1 MTQDANTGAPIQRWR
16 RRPLRAL
23 ARAAA
28 RLLPAPRDEAL
39 TWIGRDIVALVTGR
53 EVKRPARHV
62 DAPDP
67 AVLDQIRAELD
78 GDRPTDALARIDQE
92 LAARP
97 TNVRLLTLRRFALG
111 RLGELNA
118 SLDALASLRAVAD
131 EPGLARLERETVAR
145 LIETDPRWL
154 PRIPGPARPVDPRPG
169 VVLHLLK
176 ESVPHRQTGFTTRSR
191 YVVLA
196 QRDAGL
202 TPVVVTQPGFPRS
215 AGVAGAPAT
224 EEVDGI
230 RYHRLDPGGAYP
242 AERPFDLALRDH
254 SWLAAR
260 VARDERPA
268 VIHAASGPRGSDGAL
283 VGLALGA
290 HLSVPVVYEMR
301 SFFEGTWSSNAEASE
316 HAEYARR
323 RWAAETRAML
333 AVDAV
338 VTLSETMRREVLERG
353 VAEDRAIVVP
363 NGVDVDFF
371 APRPR
376 DPALAARLGL
386 TGRAV
391 FGYLGNLD
399 HPREGQELL
408 VEATARLR
416 ARGRAVACLIVGD
429 GERRHELEALAERRG
444 VADAVIFAGQVP
456 HEEVPALYAQ
466 FDVFVVPRR
475 DDRASR
481 FVTPLKPFEAMA
493 SGVPL
498 VVSDLPALVEVA
510 APDERGLS
518 FPADDV
524 DGLVAVVARLL
535 DDPALAARLG
545 AAGRAWVT
553 TERTWASNG
562 RRYRDLY
569 ARIGV
574 RLPDAEARDAG

>member
-1 MTQDANTGAPIQRWR
+1 MTQDPSAGEPIRSGR
-16 RRPLRAL
+16 RRSLRAM
-23 ARAAA
+23 ARAAT
-28 RLLPAPRDEAL
+28 RILPAPRDEAL
-39 TWIGRDIVALVTGR
+39 AWIGRDLVALVTGR
-53 EVKRPARHV
+53 EVKRPARRV

-67 AVLDQIRAELD
+67 AVLDRIRADLD
-78 GDRPTDALARIDQE
+78 GDRPTAALTRIDEE
-92 LAARP
+92 LVTRP
-97 TNVRLLTLRRFALG
+97 TNVRLLALRRFALT
-111 RLGELNA
+111 RLGELSA
-118 SLDALASLRAVAD
+118 SLDALADLRAVAD
-131 EPGLARLERETVAR
+131 EPGLARLERETIAR
-145 LIETDPRWL
+145 LVETDPRWL
-154 PRIPGPARPVDPRPG
+154 PRIPGPARPVDSRPG

-191 YVVLA
+191 YMVLA

-215 AGVAGAPAT
+215 AGVTGAPAL
-224 EEVDGI
+224 EVVDGI

-260 VARDERPA
+260 VGRDERPA
-268 VIHAASGPRGSDGAL
+268 VIHAASGPRGADGAL

-290 HLSVPVVYEMR
+290 HLGVPVVYEMR
-301 SFFEGTWSSNAEASE
+301 SFFEGTWSSNADAGE

-338 VTLSETMRREVLERG
+338 VTLSETMRDEVIARG
-353 VAEDRAIVVP
+353 VAEDRAVVVA
-363 NGVDVDFF
+363 NGVDVEFF

-386 TGRAV
+386 AGRAV

-429 GERRHELEALAERRG
+429 GERRPELEALAARRG
-444 VADAVIFAGQVP
+444 VADAVVFAGQVA
-456 HEEVPALYAQ
+456 HDEVPAFYAQ

-481 FVTPLKPFEAMA
+481 FVSPLKPFEALA

-510 APDERGLS
+510 APDERGLR

-524 DGLVAVVARLL
+524 NGLVAVLERLL
-535 DDPALAARLG
+535 DGPALAARLG
-545 AAGRAWVT
+545 AAGRVWVT
-553 TERTWASNG
+553 AERTWASNG

-569 ARIGV
+569 ARLGV
-574 RLPDAEARDAG
+574 RLPDGKARDAG

>member
-1 MTQDANTGAPIQRWR
+1 MTRDPVPSGRPRRGPSLRGA
-16 RRPLRAL
+16 
-23 ARAAA
+23 ARAVAH
-28 RLLPAPRDEAL
+28 LLPAPRDEAL
-39 TWIGRDIVALVTGR
+39 AWIGRDVAAFVTGR
-53 EVKRPARHV
+53 EPKRPARRV

-67 AVLDQIRAELD
+67 ALFEQIRADLD
-78 GDRPTDALARIDQE
+78 EDRAAEALARIE
-92 LAARP
+92 AGLAERP
-97 TNVRLLTLRRFALG
+97 ANARLLSLRRFTLS

-118 SLDALASLRAVAD
+118 SLDALADLRAVAD
-131 EPGLARLERETVAR
+131 EPGLGRVERETVAR
-145 LIETDPRWL
+145 LVETDPRWL
-154 PRIPGPARPVDPRPG
+154 PRVPGPGRRVEPRPG

-176 ESVPHRQTGFTTRSR
+176 ESVPHRQTGFTTRSQ
-191 YVVLA
+191 YMVLA

-202 TPVVVTQPGFPRS
+202 TPVVVTPPGFPRN
-215 AGVAGAPAT
+215 AGVAGVPAL
-224 EEVDGI
+224 EVVDGI

-242 AERPFDLALRDH
+242 DDRPDDLALRDY

-290 HLSVPVVYEMR
+290 HLGVPVVYEMR
-301 SFFEGTWSSNAEASE
+301 SFFEGTWSSNADAGE

-338 VTLSETMRREVLERG
+338 VTLSETMRREVIERG
-353 VAEDRAIVVP
+353 VAEDRAVVVA

-376 DPALAARLGL
+376 DAALADRLGL

-399 HPREGQELL
+399 HAREGQELL

-429 GERRHELEALAERRG
+429 GVRRGELEALAAKRG
-444 VADAVIFAGQVP
+444 VADAVVFAGQVP
-456 HEEVPALYAQ
+456 HDEVPAYYAQ

-475 DDRASR
+475 DDRAAR
-481 FVTPLKPFEAMA
+481 FVTPLKPFEALA
-493 SGVPL
+493 SGLPL

-510 APDERGLS
+510 APDERGLR
-518 FPADDV
+518 FPAGDV
-524 DGLVAVVARLL
+524 DGLVAVLEQVL
-535 DDPALAARLG
+535 DDNPLARRLG

-553 TERTWASNG
+553 AERTWASNG
-562 RRYRDLY
+562 LRYRDLY

-574 RLPDAEARDAG
+574 RLPGPEGPDAG

>member
-1 MTQDANTGAPIQRWR
+1 MTHDPVAGEPIPSAPR
-16 RRPLRAL
+16 RSLRTV
-23 ARAAA
+23 ARAVA
-28 RLLPAPRDEAL
+28 RLLPAPRNEAL
-39 TWIGRDIVALVTGR
+39 AWVGRDLVALVTGR
-53 EVKRPARHV
+53 EVKRPARRV

-67 AVLDQIRAELD
+67 VILDRIRTDLD
-78 GDRPTDALARIDQE
+78 GDRPTEALARIEEE
-92 LAARP
+92 LVARP
-97 TNVRLLTLRRFALG
+97 ANVRLLTLRRFALT

-118 SLDALASLRAVAD
+118 SLDALADLRAVAD

-145 LIETDPRWL
+145 LVETDPRWL
-154 PRIPGPARPVDPRPG
+154 PRIPGRAFPGHPRPG

-191 YVVLA
+191 YMVLA

-215 AGVAGAPAT
+215 AGIAGAPGV

-242 AERPFDLALRDH
+242 ADRPFDLALRDY

-260 VARDERPA
+260 VARTERPA
-268 VIHAASGPRGSDGAL
+268 VIHAASGPRGCDTAL

-290 HLSVPVVYEMR
+290 HLGIPVVYEMR
-301 SFFEGTWSSNAEASE
+301 SFFEGTWSPNAQASE
-316 HAEYARR
+316 HAEYAQR

-338 VTLSETMRREVLERG
+338 VTLSEAMRREVIERG
-353 VAEDRAIVVP
+353 VAEDRAVVVA
-363 NGVDVDFF
+363 NGVDVEFF

-386 TGRAV
+386 SGRAV

-399 HPREGQELL
+399 HAREGQELL
-408 VEATARLR
+408 VEATAHLR
-416 ARGRAVACLIVGD
+416 ARGRKVACLIVGD
-429 GERRHELEALAERRG
+429 GARRAELEALAVRRG
-444 VADAVIFAGQVP
+444 VADAVVFAGQVP
-456 HEEVPALYAQ
+456 HNEVPALYAQ

-475 DDRASR
+475 DDRAAR

-510 APDERGLS
+510 APEERGLR
-518 FPADDV
+518 FPTDDV
-524 DGLVAVVARLL
+524 DGLVAVLERLL
-535 DDPALAARLG
+535 GDPALATRLG

-553 TERTWASNG
+553 AERTWASNG

-569 ARIGV
+569 ARLGV
-574 RLPDAEARDAG
+574 HLSDAEVPDAG